1 MNANYHS
8 ARPQSKRQTAAK
20 STCQQLLL
28 CAGFL
33 FLIGLAGIAGAEADL
48 RSDAGPGGGA
58 DASAPDAPDDAPDD
72 ATAHRI
78 AQLEALYQS
87 SEKERLRLSRENT
100 KLTERLRQSDAFK
113 ALARQIEKQ
122 TALLARLGDKLGLG
136 TDSAGSR
143 AGQGADGVALVDE
156 NARLTAEL
164 AVSERRLGLLIEQ
177 FGQAHKLRLDALADA
192 AVAREQSAELDAR
205 LRQRRQAADEAQ
217 MRADKAEKLYAAL
230 EEAHMRVSTENERLT
245 RDLATARERQTEAM
259 QRVLQLDSLLAGS
272 EAQAIRISASNERST
287 AKFGDFDTSA
297 SGSSNAADSQAGS
310 LARVVYQ
317 VRADDTLSR
326 ISAVVYGDASA
337 WPRIFEAN
345 RDQLATPD
353 DLVLGM
359 RLIIP

>member
-1 MNANYHS
+1 VGPS
-8 ARPQSKRQTAAK
+8 DG
-20 STCQQLLL
+20 
-28 CAGFL
+28 AGTN
-33 FLIGLAGIAGAEADL
+33 
-48 RSDAGPGGGA
+48 
-58 DASAPDAPDDAPDD
+58 APDAPAD
-72 ATAHRI
+72 RI

-87 SEKERLRLSRENT
+87 SEQARLRLSRENT
-100 KLTERLRQSDAFK
+100 KLTERLRQSEAFK
-113 ALARQIEKQ
+113 ALSRQIEKQ
-122 TALLARLGDKLGLG
+122 TALLARLADKLGLG
-136 TDSAGSR
+136 TESAGER

-156 NARLTAEL
+156 NARLRAEL
-164 AVSERRLGLLIEQ
+164 AVSERRLGLLVDQ
-177 FGQAHKLRLDALADA
+177 FAQAHKLRLDALADA

-205 LRQRRQAADEAQ
+205 LRQRRQAADEAL

-230 EEAHMRVSTENERLT
+230 EEAHMRVTTENERLT

-259 QRVLQLDSLLAGS
+259 QRVVELDSLLSGS
-272 EAQAIRISASNERST
+272 EAQAVRISASSDPT
-287 AKFGDFDTSA
+287 AKPGDFDTST
-297 SGSSNAADSQAGS
+297 SGRSDAVDSHAGS
-310 LARVVYQ
+310 LAPVVYQ

>member
-1 MNANYHS
+1 MNTNHHA
-8 ARPQSKRQTAAK
+8 ARTQTNRQTAAK
-20 STCQQLLL
+20 SACRQLLL

-33 FLIGLAGIAGAEADL
+33 FLIGLAGIAGAEADVG
-48 RSDAGPGGGA
+48 SDARPGGGA
-58 DASAPDAPDDAPDD
+58 DVSAPDAPDD

-87 SEKERLRLSRENT
+87 SEQERLRLSRENT
-100 KLTERLRQSDAFK
+100 KLTERLRQSEAFK
-113 ALARQIEKQ
+113 ALSRQIEKQ
-122 TALLARLGDKLGLG
+122 TALLARLADKLGLG
-136 TDSAGSR
+136 TESANERAGSG
-143 AGQGADGVALVDE
+143 AGDVALVDE
-156 NARLTAEL
+156 NARLRAEL
-164 AVSERRLGLLIEQ
+164 AVSERRLGLLMDQ

-205 LRQRRQAADEAQ
+205 LRQRRQAADEAL

-230 EEAHMRVSTENERLT
+230 EEAHMRVTTENERLT

-259 QRVLQLDSLLAGS
+259 QRVVELDSLLAGS
-272 EAQAIRISASNERST
+272 EAQAVRISASSEQPIARI
-287 AKFGDFDTSA
+287 GDFDASA
-297 SGSSNAADSQAGS
+297 SGRSDAADSRAGS
-310 LARVVYQ
+310 LAPVVYQ

-326 ISAVVYGDASA
+326 ISAVVYGNASA